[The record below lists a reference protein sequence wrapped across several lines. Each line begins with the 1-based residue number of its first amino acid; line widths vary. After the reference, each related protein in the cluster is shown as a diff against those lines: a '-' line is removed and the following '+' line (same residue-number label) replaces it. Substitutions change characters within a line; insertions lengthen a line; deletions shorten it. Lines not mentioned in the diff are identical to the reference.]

1 MSQTTSCEAQ
11 SAERESNNGEAA
23 MSTTSKVP
31 TPRKPVT
38 SEIYVLHSL
47 PDRGK
52 ITFPSFKPAYKEFV
66 KRAKRPSG
74 SVALWR
80 GVVGKSSTQ
89 WSKLYMSEFYPAA
102 LSEPYLNAD
111 V

>member
-1 MSQTTSCEAQ
+1 MSKS
-11 SAERESNNGEAA
+11 SS
-23 MSTTSKVP
+23 VP
-31 TPRKPVT
+31 EPRKPVVR
-38 SEIYVLHSL
+38 EIYVLHSL

-52 ITFPSFKPAYKEFV
+52 LTFTSFRPAYKEFV
-66 KRAKRPSG
+66 VRAKRPSG

-80 GVVGKSSTQ
+80 GVVSKSATQ